1 MTGFLAVAV
10 QMVQMSGAPFKAV
23 LGIAEQ
29 LRQSLQVMKKIWEHS
44 GMAMQGS
51 HIAHSMIL
59 RLEERIK
66 EDLADG
72 KIKRDDFMSANYNP
86 RRSWDVYC

>member
-1 MTGFLAVAV
+1 
-10 QMVQMSGAPFKAV
+10 MVQMSGAPFEAV
-23 LGIAEQ
+23 LGLTEQ
-29 LRQSLQVMKKIWEHS
+29 LRQSLPVMKTIWEHS

-59 RLEERIK
+59 RLEEKIK
-66 EDLADG
+66 KDLADG
-72 KIKRDDFMSANYNP
+72 KIKRGDLMDAKYNP